1 MNEAHL
7 HLVVNHMPIVGLLIG
22 ILILIT
28 GLLLKKSEVKLTAL
42 AVLIFSAIASIPAFY
57 TGEGAEEV
65 VENIA
70 GISKT
75 LIHDHEELAE
85 KFFTLT
91 LIMGAIAIIAFIA
104 EIKKFKYAKHLIII
118 VLVLSISDMVL
129 AKFVGTS
136 GGEIR
141 HTEIRTD
148 AILIPTNDHDD
159 D

>member
-1 MNEAHL
+1 MNEAHF

-28 GLLLKKSEVKLTAL
+28 GLLLKKSEVKLTGL
-42 AVLIFSAIASIPAFY
+42 SVLVFSAIASIFAFY

-65 VENIA
+65 VENIS

-85 KFFTLT
+85 KFFTLS
-91 LIMGAIAIIAFIA
+91 LIMGAIALIAFIA
-104 EIKKFKYAKHLIII
+104 DLKKFKYAKHLIILA
-118 VLVLSISDMVL
+118 LVLSISDMVL

-148 AILIPTNDHDD
+148 AILIPTDKNDD
-159 D
+159 

>member
-7 HLVVNHMPIVGLLIG
+7 HLVVNHMPIVGVLIG

-28 GLLLKKSEVKLTAL
+28 GLLLKRTEVKLTAL
-42 AVLIFSAIASIPAFY
+42 GVLVFSAIASIFAFY
-57 TGEGAEEV
+57 TGEGAEEI

-70 GISKT
+70 GISES
-75 LIHDHEELAE
+75 LIHEHEELAE
-85 KFFTLT
+85 SFFTLT
-91 LIMGAIAIIAFIA
+91 LIMGAIALIAFIA
-104 EIKKFKYAKHLIII
+104 EIKKYKFSKYLIIF
-118 VLVLSISDMVL
+118 VLLLAISDGVL
-129 AKFVGTS
+129 ATFVGTS

-148 AILIPTNDHDD
+148 AILVPLENNDD

>member
-1 MNEAHL
+1 MNDAHF

-28 GLLLKKSEVKLTAL
+28 GLLLKRTEVKLTAL
-42 AVLIFSAIASIPAFY
+42 GVLIFSAIASVPTFY

-65 VENIA
+65 VENIS
-70 GISKT
+70 GISET

-91 LIMGAIAIIAFIA
+91 LILGAIAIIAFIA
-104 EIKKFKYAKHLIII
+104 ELKKFKYAKHLIIL
-118 VLVLSISDMVL
+118 VLILSISDLVL

-148 AILIPTNDHDD
+148 AILIPTDNHDD